1 MKAIKSTVLIIIS
14 ILMLIGCIEN
24 LNMHGDYNEL
34 DDKYVY
40 GDGTLFMFENKETKS
55 MKIIIPFLIA
65 DYNHNDDYIIACQI
79 ADSNSLLLDYGIG
92 VPAGMFN
99 YKDSLYEDSI
109 NKSLRTSQEMDS
121 LERLYKKILKIGEC
135 YWIVEKKAEH
145 VLGPMNKKE
154 FSTVCNQRNIKLRL
168 DEEKILKWKN
178 IKRQ

>member
-24 LNMHGDYNEL
+24 LNIHGDYNEI
-34 DDKYVY
+34 DNKYVY

-79 ADSNSLLLDYGIG
+79 ADFNSLLLDYGIG

-135 YWIVEKKAEH
+135 YWIVEKKGRTCSWTHE
-145 VLGPMNKKE
+145 
-154 FSTVCNQRNIKLRL
+154 
-168 DEEKILKWKN
+168 
-178 IKRQ
+178 